1 MVGSPSPVRSA
12 SFSSHGGLILV
23 FLCCVAVSLQV
34 CVDHYAADS
43 RWYAGRCSSGA
54 HLLLDDRAVHSLRS
68 ADGKVIEAG
77 LIASP
82 ASLFAVQ
89 AVFLTSKGHV
99 STWCDGKA
107 SATLVGLVQNYER
120 ARQRGGRGILAPE
133 GVVP

>member
-1 MVGSPSPVRSA
+1 MVADSC
-12 SFSSHGGLILV
+12 FW
-23 FLCCVAVSLQV
+23 CCVAVSFQV
-34 CVDHYAADS
+34 CVDHYAADA
-43 RWYAGRCSSGA
+43 RWYAGQCSSGA
-54 HLLLDDRAVHSLRS
+54 RLLLDDRAVRALRS

-77 LIASP
+77 LMASQ

-99 STWCDGKA
+99 SRWCDGKA
-107 SATLVGLVQNYER
+107 SAALVGLAQNYER